1 MVVRAVVDDETVELV
16 VDENIE
22 LVDDENIEVV
32 IVVGRTVVLAGL

>member
-1 MVVRAVVDDETVELV
+1 MVVRVIVDDETVELV